1 MDNLLHVF
9 PLGALHRP
17 RGGHRG
23 SRALDGMRPQRC
35 GRGVEQAPEDFRARR
50 GDQARAGVAGNRRV
64 VEGHLD
70 RSRCQRRVRAETNE
84 GAIDVA
90 ATRPGPGFALNA
102 PSSTKN
108 GTLANT
114 RMLAIVVN
122 VAISASRRRHTSL
135 GGFLLIEGPPK
146 RTRDCALDAQRGWEA
161 RGVPAGGRL
170 GSGSGDTIR
179 LAWRE
184 RSCVASACAKPEGAV
199 GNCVVIVDPWLSPAE
214 DAKRRRRAH
223 GN

>member
-1 MDNLLHVF
+1 ML
-9 PLGALHRP
+9 
-17 RGGHRG
+17 
-23 SRALDGMRPQRC
+23 
-35 GRGVEQAPEDFRARR
+35 
-50 GDQARAGVAGNRRV
+50 
-64 VEGHLD
+64 
-70 RSRCQRRVRAETNE
+70 RSVRA
-84 GAIDVA
+84 AA
-90 ATRPGPGFALNA
+90 ATHRW
-102 PSSTKN
+102 
-108 GTLANT
+108 
-114 RMLAIVVN
+114 VVSYGSK
-122 VAISASRRRHTSL
+122 VRR
-135 GGFLLIEGPPK
+135 K